1 MEDPFSLS
9 VWSLGSLL
17 PCWRNSQQSCW
28 KRASCQQRRTAEL
41 MVKGICPCW
50 RNSRNRAGERSSSG
64 KGDLSLR
71 WENLKFL
78 FAGPDKIARG
88 EITEAQVTV
97 FDRASHRIVFQ
108 TDIYQVEGSDLR
120 PGPNYT
126 TRFSLELL
134 GKDGKPYQVMV
145 GSGVIDLVVPVS
157 TPDPTADWWIAT
169 PLPWPDNHLPD

>member
-1 MEDPFSLS
+1 MHGRPF
-9 VWSLGSLL
+9 LL
-17 PCWRNSQQSCW
+17 IGLVVGLVTPLLAQQPAIVLEASELPAASHR
-28 KRASCQQRRTAEL
+28 RAD
-41 MVKGICPCW
+41 
-50 RNSRNRAGERSSSG
+50 G